1 MDNTEG
7 GDEPDHRLAAY
18 PADGRRLAEA
28 HNADRQGAEDQR
40 RDDHFDQ
47 PQKQI
52 GEQRNIVRPGGNGGW
67 RRVGMDSRAGEDP
80 HQHKNDDE
88 EREFVCVCHS
98 NDP

>member
-1 MDNTEG
+1 MLEG
-7 GDEPDHRLAAY
+7 DDHQPDEN
-18 PADGRRLAEA
+18 LAEA
-28 HNADRQGAEDQR
+28 HNADRQGAEHQR

-52 GEQRNIVRPGGNGGW
+52 GEQRNIVRPGGDGGW